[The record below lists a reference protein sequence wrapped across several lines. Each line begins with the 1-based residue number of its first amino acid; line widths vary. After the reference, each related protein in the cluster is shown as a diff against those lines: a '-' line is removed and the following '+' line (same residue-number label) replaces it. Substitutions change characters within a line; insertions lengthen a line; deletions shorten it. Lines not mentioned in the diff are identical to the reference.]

1 MAAKFIFLDP
11 LLNSRMYL
19 TIVYVEIHAGAA
31 SGGGVRQLTIISS
44 GSRIFLGGGTSYQSG
59 IILQTF
65 CRTLHENEGI
75 WTPR

>member
-1 MAAKFIFLDP
+1 MAAKLIFLD

-19 TIVYVEIHAGAA
+19 SIVYVEIHAGAA

-44 GSRIFLGGGTSYQSG
+44 GSRIFLGGGGTSYQSG